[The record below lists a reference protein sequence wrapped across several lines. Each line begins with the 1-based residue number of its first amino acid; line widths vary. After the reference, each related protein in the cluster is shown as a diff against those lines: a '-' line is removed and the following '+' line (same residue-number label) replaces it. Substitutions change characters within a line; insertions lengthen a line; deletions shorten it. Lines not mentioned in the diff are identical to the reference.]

1 MLVIE
6 WFCTGMKVTHVL
18 LRILYI
24 HYTGANVTIP
34 VEAYFHQLWVT

>member
-24 HYTGANVTIP
+24 HYTEANVTSMLKLISTN
-34 VEAYFHQLWVT
+34 YG